1 MSAGCGSRISPR
13 PSVSTM
19 TWRLRPFTFLPAS
32 KPRGPPLSVVLTDWL
47 SSTAALGEA
56 SRPTR
61 SRSAMTRRWFM
72 VSNKPVSRHCPNQR
86 YTVVLGGKSLEQSP
100 SPPAPQ
106 HVEDR
111 VHHLAQRPFSWPPPL
126 VRFGHER
133 LDQSP
138 LRIGQIRF
146 VTQPVA
152 AMLPPSGRGPHR
164 VSK

>member
-1 MSAGCGSRISPR
+1 
-13 PSVSTM
+13 
-19 TWRLRPFTFLPAS
+19 
-32 KPRGPPLSVVLTDWL
+32 
-47 SSTAALGEA
+47 
-56 SRPTR
+56 
-61 SRSAMTRRWFM
+61 MTRGWFM
-72 VSNKPVSRHCPNQR
+72 VSNKPVSRHCPNPR
-86 YTVVLGGKSLEQSP
+86 YTVVLGGKSLEQAP
-100 SPPAPQ
+100 SHPAPQ

-152 AMLPPSGRGPHR
+152 ACCRRVVGVHIAFPSRLHTPSESRQPRPLNPFRDGL
-164 VSK
+164 